1 MTSPHRTLAE
11 KVVALHHA
19 LDDAALA
26 HAFGGAL
33 ALGWCTRQP
42 RGTADIDVNIF
53 VPTTAVSKVRAAL
66 PKAVTWTATDSRQLK
81 RDGQT
86 RLYWDT
92 TPVDVFLNTTDFH
105 NAATERV
112 SLEPFAGEMLPFL
125 SCFDLA
131 VFKAFFDRR
140 RDWADLE
147 DMLAAGSI
155 DVDAVVDT
163 LATYLGPDDE
173 RITKLQELAR
183 EGDST

>member
-1 MTSPHRTLAE
+1 MTSLAE
-11 KVVALHHA
+11 KVVALHRA
-19 LDDAALA
+19 LDQAELP

-33 ALGWCTRQP
+33 ALAWCTQQP
-42 RGTADIDVNIF
+42 RGTADIDVNVF
-53 VPTTAVSKVRAAL
+53 VPTTKVAQVRAAL
-66 PKAVTWTATDSRQLK
+66 PDEVAWTATDTRALK

-92 TPVDVFLNTTDFH
+92 TPVDVFLNTSDFH
-105 NAATERV
+105 ESAVPRV

-147 DMLAAGSI
+147 DMLVAGSV
-155 DVDAVVDT
+155 DVDAVAAT
-163 LATYLGPDDE
+163 LATYLGPDDA
-173 RITKLQELAR
+173 RITKLQALAQ
-183 EGDST
+183 ESGSPSS

>member
-1 MTSPHRTLAE
+1 MTTLAE

-19 LDDAALA
+19 LDAAGMP

-33 ALGWCTRQP
+33 ALGWCTHQP
-42 RGTADIDVNIF
+42 RGTADIDVNVF
-53 VPTTAVSKVRAAL
+53 VSTRRTTALRAAL
-66 PKAVTWTATDSRQLK
+66 PAEVAWTATDTRQLK

-92 TPVDVFLNTTDFH
+92 TPVDVFLNTTEFH
-105 NAATERV
+105 ESAVDRV
-112 SLEPFAGEMLPFL
+112 SVEPFAGEMLPFL

-147 DMLAAGSI
+147 DMLRAQSV
-155 DVDAVVDT
+155 DVDDVIET
-163 LATYLGPDDE
+163 LTTFLGADDE
-173 RITKLQELAR
+173 RIAKLRDLER
-183 EGDST
+183 ERGR

>member
-1 MTSPHRTLAE
+1 MTTLAD

-19 LDDAALA
+19 LDAAALP

-42 RGTADIDVNIF
+42 RGTADIDVNVF
-53 VPTTAVSKVRAAL
+53 VPTRRTSALRAAL
-66 PKAVTWTATDSRQLK
+66 PADVAWSAADTRQLK

-86 RLYWDT
+86 RLYWGT

-105 NAATERV
+105 ESAVERV

-131 VFKAFFDRR
+131 VFKTFFDRR

-147 DMLAAGSI
+147 DMLRAASV

-163 LATYLGPDDE
+163 LTTFLGADDDRIAKLRDLE
-173 RITKLQELAR
+173 RESGQ
-183 EGDST
+183 

>member
-1 MTSPHRTLAE
+1 VTTLAE
-11 KVVALHHA
+11 KVVVLHHA
-19 LDDAALA
+19 LEAAALP

-42 RGTADIDVNIF
+42 RGTADIDVNVF
-53 VPTTAVSKVRAAL
+53 VPTSAVGKVRAAL
-66 PKAVTWTATDSRQLK
+66 PAEVAWTATDTRQLK

-86 RLYWDT
+86 RLFWEA
-92 TPVDVFLNTTDFH
+92 TPVDVFLNTTDYH
-105 NAATERV
+105 ESAVPRV

-131 VFKAFFDRR
+131 VFKAFFNRR

-155 DVDAVVDT
+155 DVDAVGST

-173 RITKLQELAR
+173 RIAQLRALAR
-183 EGDST
+183 EDPRR

>member
-1 MTSPHRTLAE
+1 VTTLAE
-11 KVVALHHA
+11 KVVALHRA
-19 LDDAALA
+19 LDEAALP

-33 ALGWCTRQP
+33 ALAWCTRQP
-42 RGTADIDVNIF
+42 RGTADIDLNVF
-53 VPTTAVSKVRAAL
+53 VRPARVGKVRAAL
-66 PKAVTWTATDSRQLK
+66 PREVVWTATDTRQLE

-105 NAATERV
+105 ESVTQRV
-112 SLEPFAGEMLPFL
+112 AFEPFAGEMLPFL

-147 DMLAAGSI
+147 DMLAAGSV
-155 DVDAVVDT
+155 DPDAVIAT
-163 LATYLGPDDE
+163 LATYIGPDDE
-173 RITKLQELAR
+173 RIAKMRELAT
-183 EGDST
+183 E

>member
-1 MTSPHRTLAE
+1 VTTLAE

-19 LDDAALA
+19 LDTAELP

-33 ALGWCTRQP
+33 ALAWCTRQP
-42 RGTADIDVNIF
+42 RGTADIDVNVF
-53 VPTTAVSKVRAAL
+53 VPTRRTTTLRAAL
-66 PKAVTWTATDSRQLK
+66 PSEVAWTAADTRQLK

-105 NAATERV
+105 ESVVERI
-112 SLEPFAGEMLPFL
+112 SYEPFAGEMLPFL

-147 DMLAAGSI
+147 EMLTAGSLDI
-155 DVDAVVDT
+155 DTVIET
-163 LATYLGPDDE
+163 LTSYLGAGDE
-173 RITKLQELAR
+173 RIEKLRALHAERAP
-183 EGDST
+183 

>member
-1 MTSPHRTLAE
+1 VTTLAE

-19 LDDAALA
+19 LDEADLP

-33 ALGWCTRQP
+33 ALAWCTQQP
-42 RGTADIDVNIF
+42 RGTADIDVNVF
-53 VPTTAVSKVRAAL
+53 ARPTSLGKVRAAL
-66 PKAVTWTATDSRQLK
+66 PPEVAWTAADTRQLK

-86 RLYWDT
+86 RLYWDS
-92 TPVDVFLNTTDFH
+92 TPVDVFLNTTDYH
-105 NAATERV
+105 ESAVSRV

-147 DMLAAGSI
+147 DMLTAGSI
-155 DVDAVVDT
+155 DVDAVVAT
-163 LATYLGPDDE
+163 LATYLGPDDD
-173 RITKLQELAR
+173 RITKLEELASER
-183 EGDST
+183 